1 VTNYRVVTRY
11 YGPTDYAVSYI
22 TVRRGGRVRKIPYDY
37 AASNAHQS
45 AVREA
50 FDRWGMRIDGIEF
63 VDSARGG
70 HGNVYKVTVNTEEG

>member
-1 VTNYRVVTRY
+1 MANIRVVTRY
-11 YGPTDYAVSYI
+11 HGPTDFAGSYI
-22 TVRRGGRVRKIPYDY
+22 TVRRGGRVRKIPYDH
-37 AASNAHQS
+37 AADNAHQS

-70 HGNVYKVTVNTEEG
+70 RGNVYKVTVNVEEG

>member
-11 YGPTDYAVSYI
+11 YGPTSFKGSYI
-22 TVRRGGRVRKIPYDY
+22 TVRLRGGRVARIPYDH
-37 AASNAHQS
+37 AADNAHQS

-50 FDRWGMRIDGIEF
+50 FGRWGMVVQGIDF

-70 HGNVYKVTVNTEEG
+70 RGNVYTVTVEG